1 MRLAKQPQTL
11 SRLPLPPQVRSQ
23 SISPHCSSLPACQ
36 LPLGDTGGCQGAS
49 WPLPWAQVDLS

>member
-23 SISPHCSSLPACQ
+23 SIIHAPHCRHASCRLVTLVVARGHPGPC
-36 LPLGDTGGCQGAS
+36 LGPKS
-49 WPLPWAQVDLS
+49 I